1 MTMVLVRDDCT
12 TTRTLGTLTFPD
24 GFVCQTLEDPVRPD
38 GVKFAGDTA
47 IPAGRYPVTITK
59 STRFGYMLPLLSD
72 VPMFSGI
79 RIHPGNTTADT
90 EGCILVATSRGTHD
104 NIVSSKAAMAQVQ
117 RRIAVALTDAQGV
130 CTIDIRQR
138 PVTSGA
144 EAGAGAISSEYPP
157 IALLEANE

>member
-12 TTRTLGTLTFPD
+12 DKRTLGTLTFPD
-24 GFVCQTLEDPVRPD
+24 GFVCQTLEDPVRPA
-38 GVKFAGDTA
+38 GVKVAGDTA
-47 IPAGRYPVTITK
+47 IPPGQYPVTITK
-59 STRFGYMLPLLSD
+59 STRFGYLLPLVSD

-117 RRIAVALTDAQGV
+117 RRIAAALTDAQGV
-130 CTIDIRQR
+130 CTIDIQ
-138 PVTSGA
+138 PQVISGA
-144 EAGAGAISSEYPP
+144 DAGAGAISPEDGLTHEHQLSE
-157 IALLEANE
+157 

>member
-38 GVKFAGDTA
+38 GVKIAGDTA
-47 IPAGRYPVTITK
+47 IPTGQYPVTITK

-104 NIVSSKAAMAQVQ
+104 NIVSSKAAMEQVQ
-117 RRIAVALTDAQGV
+117 KRIAAALTDAQGI
-130 CTIDIRQR
+130 CTIEIIQ
-138 PVTSGA
+138 PKVTTT
-144 EAGAGAISSEYPP
+144 ETFH
-157 IALLEANE
+157 IAP